1 MSSSYMNGK
10 EVTNIRTF
18 AQDISVH
25 DSGIIETFYFD
36 KDADFDK
43 ILEVRKLIKIEGKN
57 EN

>member
-1 MSSSYMNGK
+1 MNGK